1 MILNNFLYRVGQYAK
16 ENRARLIKWALIL
29 AAVIVGALL
38 IYYGVERF
46 HARRFEKRVE
56 ALDKRYEKAE
66 AEAKAAE
73 ALINALKVELRAK
86 DALLEELDKQAAAAQ
101 KVVER
106 TRTVYVSLKD
116 EYEKTRDNPL
126 PAADVSCD
134 DVCAKLAALGRPCQ

>member
-1 MILNNFLYRVGQYAK
+1 MIISNFLYRVGQYAK
-16 ENRARLIKWALIL
+16 ENRARLINWLLIL

-46 HARRFEKRVE
+46 HAWRFEKRVE

-73 ALINALKVELRAK
+73 ALINALKTELRAK

-116 EYEKTRDNPL
+116 EYEKTRDNP
-126 PAADVSCD
+126 DVPVDISNCGA
-134 DVCAKLAALGRPCQ
+134 CAELARAGHACK